1 MNSGQ
6 VKSNLEEKLFIL
18 ALKLKE
24 VKLTKKQIAQT
35 QEKHEGTEQNN
46 WLERVKLSKIDVKFT
61 VLLCSQSKIETSN

>member
-1 MNSGQ
+1 MNNGQ

-35 QEKHEGTEQNN
+35 QEEHEGTEQNN
-46 WLERVKLSKIDVKFT
+46 WLERVKLSEIDVKFT

>member
-35 QEKHEGTEQNN
+35 PEKHEGTEQNN
-46 WLERVKLSKIDVKFT
+46 WLGRVKLSEIDVKFT